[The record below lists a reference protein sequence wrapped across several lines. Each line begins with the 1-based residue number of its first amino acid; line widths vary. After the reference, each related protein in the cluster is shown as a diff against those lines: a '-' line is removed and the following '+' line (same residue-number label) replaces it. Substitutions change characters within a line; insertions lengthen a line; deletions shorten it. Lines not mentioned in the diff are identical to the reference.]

1 MAKTWHGPS
10 VGPGVSPLA
19 ALGAA
24 QGATSPERRRDS
36 DQRFRSFAERY
47 LVARASFF
55 RQDPKGLAEDTWTCI
70 LDAKRAY
77 QMIERTGQNINPEDG
92 VF

>member
-1 MAKTWHGPS
+1 MASNTFPIHANP
-10 VGPGVSPLA
+10 VGQA
-19 ALGAA
+19 AAPA
-24 QGATSPERRRDS
+24 PQTKRKQS

-47 LVARASFF
+47 FCARAGFF
-55 RQDPKGLAEDTWTCI
+55 RQDPSGLVEDQWSCI
-70 LDAKRAY
+70 MDAKRAY